1 METGGQIGIELRL
14 LMDKLKGDIAA
25 AAKTIKR
32 DLSGTALAP
41 ATEKTAD
48 GMEKTA
54 ASVDKTTNS
63 IKRATSAWKEMKE
76 AAKAAWRE
84 QEAKRVP
91 KVTFAGSTSKGMSGQ
106 IKYAVSAEEA
116 MTTGPVETGAPKIEA
131 LKGIGLSPAA
141 IAAWQGRL
149 ATKGNIGGS
158 DAPSQRMPMHM
169 APEWMLA
176 RGAQR
181 AMGMGPLFGM
191 TRFQELQGIGKAIAL
206 NAAAFTAALASLRV
220 AVGLVKYAFSGLLQP
235 LSMLQ
240 RSMEEARSRYA
251 TSLTSGGL
259 PLGFTSRRSVLASVI
274 GVGEGEVLKYAGAVK
289 QLNEMV
295 AISSKVHAET
305 AQSLAMGAW
314 KVRAFKEDWKAML
327 ENVTYLYT
335 PARNRIT
342 TWLDEILKTFIARQN
357 AARKAADEAWAKEK
371 AVLQERQ
378 KALQEQIKAGAFGS
392 VRFGQERHDKIARM
406 KAEGELKQITDKLK
420 AHEIANAPEASA
432 HRLRSSPWEQ
442 MGMVIGWGAAE
453 NPMKQT
459 AKNTAKSAEYLGQM
473 AAAFG
478 LNRGVARTGSM
489 SLYPINLP

>member
-14 LMDKLKGDIAA
+14 LMDKLKGDIAN
-25 AAKTIKR
+25 AAKAIKK
-32 DLSGTALAP
+32 DLSGPVTGDM
-41 ATEKTAD
+41 TGKAD
-48 GMEKTA
+48 EGMEKTGKEADKLATRINRVSEAARVLKQRLADIASGKLSPVQPGMTVRGAGEESEA
-54 ASVDKTTNS
+54 ASRQARLEELRRY
-63 IKRATSAWKEMKE
+63 RAQGL
-76 AAKAAWRE
+76 RGYNV
-84 QEAKRVP
+84 QDFFR
-91 KVTFAGSTSKGMSGQ
+91 GGQ
-106 IKYAVSAEEA
+106 Y
-116 MTTGPVETGAPKIEA
+116 
-131 LKGIGLSPAA
+131 
-141 IAAWQGRL
+141 GRRNPNL
-149 ATKGNIGGS
+149 ATVLPPSLGGT
-158 DAPSQRMPMHM
+158 AKL
-169 APEWMLA
+169 E
-176 RGAQR
+176 
-181 AMGMGPLFGM
+181 M
-191 TRFQELQGIGKAIAL
+191 TRFQELQSIGKAIAL

-235 LSMLQ
+235 LNMLQ

-251 TSLTSGGL
+251 ASLTSGGL

-335 PARNRIT
+335 PALNRIT

-357 AARKAADEAWAKEK
+357 DARKAADEAWAKEK

-442 MGMVIGWGAAE
+442 MGMVIGLGAAE